1 MKKTLLLVLLFAP
14 LLGGCGSLYAQRR
27 DVEQLR
33 LAETLGLDA
42 VPGGVMLSLA
52 AASGPG
58 GEDAACYS
66 APGASVSQA
75 MEQLRSRRPE
85 EPLFCGHLQHIL
97 LGEELARE
105 GIGGFLAFVCRS
117 SDLRLDMPIYL
128 LLDDRAQRAMA
139 EVGGGDKGVVDAL
152 TALER
157 REGNAP
163 QLSTAGAVLRDL
175 ERQGAAMLR
184 CLRLTPVSETG
195 GEGALTL
202 SPAGY
207 GVLVGDS
214 LQALIPP
221 EDAPAA
227 ALLCG
232 ALRPCP
238 LVLRDALDR
247 TVTLELQ
254 EGALRLE
261 PVWDEDGALC
271 GLELSVRVSAALL
284 EVDGFDRAVDE
295 AFQNA
300 VTARMEAELQ
310 RQIEALLRLS
320 RELGADFLGLG
331 RRLEQAAPLRCRGLG
346 RELGALLPSLQVRV
360 SVRGELRHA
369 GDLD

>member
-1 MKKTLLLVLLFAP
+1 M
-14 LLGGCGSLYAQRR
+14 
-27 DVEQLR
+27 EQLR
-33 LAETLGLDA
+33 L
-42 VPGGVMLSLA
+42 
-52 AASGPG
+52 
-58 GEDAACYS
+58 
-66 APGASVSQA
+66 
-75 MEQLRSRRPE
+75 RSPE
-85 EPLFCGHLQHIL
+85 EPLFCGHLQQIL
-97 LGEELARE
+97 LGEELARR

-117 SDLRLDMPIYL
+117 SDLRLDMPIFL
-128 LLDDRAQRAMA
+128 LPEDRAQRAMTEA
-139 EVGGGDKGVVDAL
+139 CGGGKDIAEAL
-152 TALER
+152 SALER
-157 REGNAP
+157 REGSAP
-163 QLSTAGAVLRDL
+163 RLSTAGAVLRDL
-175 ERQGAAMLR
+175 ERQGAALLR
-184 CLRLTPVSETG
+184 CLRLSPGSETG
-195 GEGALTL
+195 EGSALTV

-207 GVLVGDS
+207 GVLAGDR
-214 LQALIPP
+214 LQALIGP

-232 ALRPCP
+232 DLRPCP
-238 LVLRDALDR
+238 LLLRDALGR

-254 EGALRLE
+254 EGELRLE
-261 PVWDEDGALC
+261 PLWDADGALC

-284 EVDGFDRAVDE
+284 EVDGFDRAADE

-369 GDLD
+369 GDLN